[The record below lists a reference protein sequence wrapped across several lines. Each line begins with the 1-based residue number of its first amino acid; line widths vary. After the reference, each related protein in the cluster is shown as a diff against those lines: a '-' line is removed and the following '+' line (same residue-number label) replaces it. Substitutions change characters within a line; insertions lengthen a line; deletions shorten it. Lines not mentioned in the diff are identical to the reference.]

1 MVSQINGIQLT
12 SRPGTDFT
20 TQYNVPDTG
29 LTNNSTLA
37 AFSAVYNLLRADFN
51 GKQSENIAQHSK
63 NDIFLN
69 NGLKQNMAQGTHK
82 LFTQA

>member
-1 MVSQINGIQLT
+1 MTQINGIQLA
-12 SRPGTDFT
+12 SRPGTDFS

-29 LTNNSTLA
+29 LTNNTTLSA
-37 AFSAVYNLLRADFN
+37 ASAVYNLLRADFN
-51 GKQSENIAQHSK
+51 GKQSERIAQHSN

-69 NGLKQNMAQGTHK
+69 NGLKPNMSQGTHK

>member
-1 MVSQINGIQLT
+1 MNQINGIQLT
-12 SRPGTDFT
+12 SRPGTDFN

-37 AFSAVYNLLRADFN
+37 SFSAVYNLLSVGFN
-51 GKQSENIAQHSK
+51 GKQTENIAQHSK

-69 NGLKQNMAQGTHK
+69 NGLKPNMTQGTHK

>member
-1 MVSQINGIQLT
+1 MNQINGIQLT

-29 LTNNSTLA
+29 LTNNSTLSA
-37 AFSAVYNLLRADFN
+37 ISAVYNLLRADFN
-51 GKQSENIAQHSK
+51 GKQTENIAQHST

-69 NGLKQNMAQGTHK
+69 NGLKPNQTQGTHK